1 MADKAASA
9 AASVGPG
16 VSGSTEAAVTPPQGR
31 GRFDRFPFNRLPFVG
46 RQRWHLLTRRDKFVL
61 ALMVGIPLAIDI
73 ALIWGSLVIDFIWS
87 FTDWQGQGDFTG
99 GGFGH
104 RVVGLQNYTQLFDG
118 TYPFFWSAV
127 LHNLF
132 WLAFLMFVATPL
144 GILLAVILDG
154 QIKGMAFYRTVF
166 YLPVVLSLALIGI
179 IWQLQYAPDWNR
191 GFIDGTLHFV
201 GYDVPVVKDLPLVGQ
216 WFRDVSKTDW
226 VGGPLAI
233 VPTVIAATWR
243 HVGYICILYLAG
255 LKSFDPALREA
266 AAIDGA
272 NARQTFFQVVFPVMK
287 PINIVIVVITTIE
300 ALRAFDLVYIINYGR
315 SPMEL
320 LSTLITNN
328 AISESNRIGFGAA
341 LAVILAVV
349 SLVPI
354 IGFLIA
360 TTREQEAVS
369 AASTARPS
377 AMKPGHRRVKR
388 SPGGPLCLPDHDHL
402 RLAGP
407 VLRGGLRGAAQQR
420 GHDQERDL
428 LHRAGS
434 QPRQLHPRLGPN
446 HADIPAG
453 VLQHSGCDDT
463 GGDHRPHRRIDDCL
477 RRFQV
482 QLALQPCG
490 PDAVHGG

>member
-16 VSGSTEAAVTPPQGR
+16 VSGLTEAAVTPPQGR

-87 FTDWQGQGDFTG
+87 FTDWRGQGDFAG

-127 LHNLF
+127 VHNVF

-201 GYDVPVVKDLPLVGQ
+201 GYDVPVVRDLPLVGQ

-328 AISESNRIGFGAA
+328 AISESDRIGFGAA

-354 IGFLIA
+354 IGFLVA
-360 TTREQEAVS
+360 TTREQE
-369 AASTARPS
+369 
-377 AMKPGHRRVKR
+377 
-388 SPGGPLCLPDHDHL
+388 
-402 RLAGP
+402 
-407 VLRGGLRGAAQQR
+407 
-420 GHDQERDL
+420 E
-428 LHRAGS
+428 
-434 QPRQLHPRLGPN
+434 
-446 HADIPAG
+446 
-453 VLQHSGCDDT
+453 
-463 GGDHRPHRRIDDCL
+463 
-477 RRFQV
+477 
-482 QLALQPCG
+482 
-490 PDAVHGG
+490 

>member
-1 MADKAASA
+1 MADRAASTV
-9 AASVGPG
+9 ASVQPG
-16 VSGSTEAAVTPPQGR
+16 ESGLTGATVTSPAGR
-31 GRFDRFPFNRLPFVG
+31 GRFDRFPLNRLPFLG
-46 RQRWHLLTRRDKFVL
+46 RQRWHLLTGRDKLVL
-61 ALMVGIPLAIDI
+61 ALMVGIPLALDV
-73 ALIWGSLVIDFIWS
+73 ALIWGSLIIDFLWS
-87 FTDWQGQGDFTG
+87 LTDWQGWGDITG
-99 GGFGH
+99 GGVGH
-104 RVVGLQNYTQLFDG
+104 RFIGLTNYAQLFNG

-132 WLAFLMFVATPL
+132 WLAFLMFVATPI

-191 GFIDGTLHFV
+191 GFIDGTLHFI

-226 VGGPLAI
+226 VGGDLAI
-233 VPTVIAATWR
+233 IPTVIAASWR

-255 LKSFDPALREA
+255 LKSFDPTLREA

-320 LSTLITNN
+320 LSTDITNV
-328 AISESNRIGFGAA
+328 ALSESTRVGFGCAI
-341 LAVILAVV
+341 AVILAVV

-354 IGFLIA
+354 VGFLAA
-360 TTREQEAVS
+360 TMRKEEQ
-369 AASTARPS
+369 
-377 AMKPGHRRVKR
+377 
-388 SPGGPLCLPDHDHL
+388 
-402 RLAGP
+402 
-407 VLRGGLRGAAQQR
+407 
-420 GHDQERDL
+420 
-428 LHRAGS
+428 
-434 QPRQLHPRLGPN
+434 
-446 HADIPAG
+446 
-453 VLQHSGCDDT
+453 
-463 GGDHRPHRRIDDCL
+463 
-477 RRFQV
+477 
-482 QLALQPCG
+482 
-490 PDAVHGG
+490 